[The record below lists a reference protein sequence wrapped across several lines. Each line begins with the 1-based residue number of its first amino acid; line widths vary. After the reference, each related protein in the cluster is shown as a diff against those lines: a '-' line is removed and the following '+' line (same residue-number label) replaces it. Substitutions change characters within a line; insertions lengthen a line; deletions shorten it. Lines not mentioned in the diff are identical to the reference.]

1 MRKQVISWILLVILG
16 VSIGWGA
23 ARWTSWPNCPPN
35 CPGMWPWCCQFPGEG
50 VPVREIPTPTPG
62 LI

>member
-1 MRKQVISWILLVILG
+1 MRESVRGITLWILWGMLIAGGFLIL
-16 VSIGWGA
+16 
-23 ARWTSWPNCPPN
+23 RWPSCPPN

-50 VPVREIPTPTPG
+50 VPVRDISTPTPG